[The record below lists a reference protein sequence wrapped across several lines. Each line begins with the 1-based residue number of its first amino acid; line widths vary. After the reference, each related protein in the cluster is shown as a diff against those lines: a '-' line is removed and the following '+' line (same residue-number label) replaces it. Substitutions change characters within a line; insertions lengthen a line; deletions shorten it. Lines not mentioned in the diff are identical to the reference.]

1 VRVRVLKVMDSTYG
15 TIEASSRPEPTLKIA
30 EYSCS
35 WKLFFYNCIMSSF
48 TVSTFVTIFLLC
60 YFMQTK
66 ILPVVS
72 NVTTIIDK
80 ADAVFHLLYA
90 YLCDKTHLI
99 SAEDCLKLKHVLLAH

>member
-1 VRVRVLKVMDSTYG
+1 MDSTYG
-15 TIEASSRPEPTLKIA
+15 SIEPSSRPEPNVKA
-30 EYSCS
+30 PEPRCS

-60 YFMQTK
+60 YFMQTR

-72 NVTTIIDK
+72 NVTTIINK
-80 ADAVFHLLYA
+80 ADAVFHLLYT

-99 SAEDCLKLKHVLLAH
+99 SAEDCQRLRHVLL